1 MKSVKKEYCPNCFLG
16 SGKSQDD
23 AEEPMT
29 LVSRYFDGKNG
40 VALMSTGLKI
50 QASRLDK
57 GVQGCL
63 KRHKG
68 KQLRWGSWVGLE
80 KDHWDWSLNRLYA
93 PAALE
98 VKMSLDT
105 LGPWRW
111 YVIRFGFW
119 FTPSIHGDNSA
130 VVAYWDAPELPEIA
144 RGQLELPV
152 NNVCLVGNVIQSP
165 KAVTPLEKK
174 KPGRKAGKEVMAKP
188 AAATSMHGS
197 REHKRETYLQH

>member
-1 MKSVKKEYCPNCFLG
+1 LEIMKSVKTEYCPNCFLG

-98 VKMSLDT
+98 VKMSLGT
-105 LGPWRW
+105 LGP
-111 YVIRFGFW
+111 
-119 FTPSIHGDNSA
+119 
-130 VVAYWDAPELPEIA
+130 
-144 RGQLELPV
+144 
-152 NNVCLVGNVIQSP
+152 
-165 KAVTPLEKK
+165 
-174 KPGRKAGKEVMAKP
+174 
-188 AAATSMHGS
+188 
-197 REHKRETYLQH
+197 